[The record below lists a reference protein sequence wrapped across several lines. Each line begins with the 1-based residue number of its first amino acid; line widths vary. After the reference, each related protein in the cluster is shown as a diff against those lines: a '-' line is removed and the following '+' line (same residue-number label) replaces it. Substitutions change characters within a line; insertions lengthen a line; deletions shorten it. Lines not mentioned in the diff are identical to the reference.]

1 LLPVGVCDVTGAFR
15 AGDVVSVLAHD
26 GHEIARGLV
35 NYTAEEM
42 RQIAGRHTVQIEKI
56 LGYHP
61 YDEAIHRDNLLLL

>member
-1 LLPVGVCDVTGAFR
+1 MVGAFR
-15 AGDVVSVLAHD
+15 AGDVVSVLDPD

-42 RQIAGRHTVQIEKI
+42 HQIAGKHTAQIEKI

-61 YDEAIHRDNLLLL
+61 YDEAIHRDNLLLF